1 MLFNSYIF
9 IFGFLPI
16 TLAIFFLLGVRK
28 QNELAISW
36 LFGASLFFYGWWNP
50 AYLLLMLASMTGNFF
65 MANLMSRCE
74 QLSRRKALLVLVVG
88 LNLSLLFYYKYA
100 NFFVDGILP
109 LTGFKAT
116 LATIILPLGI
126 SFFTFTQIAY
136 QVDVYRRIVHE
147 YKIVHYFLFVTYF
160 PHLIAGPILH
170 HKEMMP
176 QFKNQSIFSP
186 SALNFSV
193 GISIFII
200 GLFKKVVIAD
210 SVAEFASPVFDA
222 ADSRRLIHPGD
233 AWGAALAYTLQLYFD
248 FSGYS
253 DMAIGISR
261 MFGILLPLNFNSPYK
276 AENIIDFWRRWHMT
290 LSRFLRD
297 YLYVGLGGNRLG
309 KFNRYRNLFL
319 TMLLGGIWHGA
330 GWNFMIWGAI
340 HGTYLMINHG
350 WRALMSTYHG
360 FVMPRAASR
369 FLSILLT
376 FIAVMFAWIFFR
388 CETLHG
394 ALHFLQSMF
403 YVIDSSSQEIIFPDR
418 IVEGTSWRLM
428 IFLLFVIWFLPNTQQ
443 IMHHH
448 KPAIDYDASIS
459 PGTQRLLWQPTV
471 KWALAIAL
479 LAGIALCSLSK
490 VSEFLYF
497 QF

>member
-1 MLFNSYIF
+1 M
-9 IFGFLPI
+9 
-16 TLAIFFLLGVRK
+16 
-28 QNELAISW
+28 
-36 LFGASLFFYGWWNP
+36 
-50 AYLLLMLASMTGNFF
+50 
-65 MANLMSRCE
+65 MANLVSRCE
-74 QLSRRKALLVLVVG
+74 QPSQRKVLMVLAVG
-88 LNLSLLFYYKYA
+88 LNLALLLYYKYA
-100 NFFVDGILP
+100 NFFVDSVLP
-109 LTGFKAT
+109 LTGFEVT

-176 QFKNQSIFSP
+176 QFKNSAIFLP
-186 SALNFSV
+186 GAHNFSV
-193 GISIFII
+193 GMTIFII

-210 SVAEFASPVFDA
+210 SVAEFAAPVFGA
-222 ADSRRLIHPGD
+222 ADGGQLIHPAD
-233 AWGAALAYTLQLYFD
+233 AWGGALAYTLQLYFD

-297 YLYVGLGGNRLG
+297 YLYVSLGGNRHG
-309 KFNRYRNLFL
+309 SFNRYRNLFL

-340 HGTYLMINHG
+340 HGSYLMINHG
-350 WRALMSTYHG
+350 WRALMSTYQG
-360 FVMPRAASR
+360 IVVPPLVSR
-369 FLSILLT
+369 FLSLALT
-376 FIAVMFAWIFFR
+376 FIAVMLAWVFFR
-388 CETLHG
+388 CETLNG
-394 ALHFLQSMF
+394 ALHLLHSMV
-403 YVIDSSSQEIIFPDR
+403 YLAAGSQATQVVD
-418 IVEGTSWRLM
+418 GANWRLM
-428 IFLLFVIWFLPNTQQ
+428 SALLLVVWFLPNTQQ
-443 IMHHH
+443 IMHYHN
-448 KPAIDYDASIS
+448 PAIDYDASIH

-471 KWALAIAL
+471 KWALAVAV